1 MQSRLS
7 KVTLGVVAAL
17 FPLSTFAVVAQSESI
32 GDQPGAGAQAQTQA
46 STIMPSIEVISVR
59 GRYAAHRFDETGS
72 VVLVNAEDIERIQ
85 PLSTEDILRRIPGIN
100 VKGEEETSIVANFGI
115 RGLSASESKSLVLED
130 GVPVAPGLFIGNDR
144 YYNPR
149 VQRMAGIEILK
160 GSSSLRYGPSTIGG
174 VVNYQTKTPD
184 DGVELSARVGSDN
197 MREVNLEAGNRT
209 RSGDAFAGV
218 VFTHAQSD
226 GFMDKGYEMNDL
238 MVKAGAQLANNQSV
252 GMKFSY
258 NENDAN
264 ISYRGLLRD
273 DYLAGARYN
282 PAPDDY
288 YLQDRIAFD
297 ANHEW
302 LISPTATL
310 KTLVYWSDVTR
321 DYWRY
326 NVDTAASN
334 EAGRWVYTDALTGNN
349 RSFERFGVET
359 RLLLDNN
366 LFSLPASSEF
376 GFRYMT
382 EESDDTRIRATRQQD
397 RSGTNDRHI
406 IDSADSYA
414 VHAQT
419 RIGLTE
425 RLAITPGIRVESY
438 QQVRTILT
446 ENNASA
452 KTSNTEYL
460 PGVGFTFDANS
471 DTQRYGGVY
480 RAFSPATNS
489 VALDGLTD
497 QELDGERSNNFE
509 LGVRGQV
516 DSFNYEIAAFFM
528 DFSNQVVTGNSDP
541 NLSQSNAG
549 ATEHYGMEF
558 LAGYNFENGFDID
571 ANATWVPKSEFDSGE
586 YAGNRLPYA
595 PKGTA
600 NLALNYSL
608 EKLRASLIAH
618 YRGEQFGDPSNQ
630 VELPQGAGGGIWGG
644 LMPSYTVFD
653 LTTQYKLTAQM
664 TLFGSIKNL
673 TDKDY
678 IAGLR
683 QGIYVGP
690 ERSFEVGVRYR
701 F

>member
-7 KVTLGVVAAL
+7 KVTLGIVAAL
-17 FPLSTFAVVAQSESI
+17 LPLSTVSFHAAAQS
-32 GDQPGAGAQAQTQA
+32 TQA
-46 STIMPSIEVISVR
+46 DEQPDSDARATMPTIEVISVR

-72 VVLVNAEDIERIQ
+72 VVLVSAEDIERVQ

-184 DGVELSARVGSDN
+184 DGVEMSARVGSYN
-197 MREVNLEAGNRT
+197 MRELNIEAGNRSQ
-209 RSGDAFAGV
+209 SGDAFAGV

-226 GFMDKGYEMNDL
+226 GFMDKGYEMNDI
-238 MVKAGAQLANNQSV
+238 MFKSGAQLTDSQRV

-258 NENDAN
+258 HENDAN
-264 ISYRGLLRD
+264 ISYRGLFVD

-288 YLQDRIAFD
+288 YLQDRVAFD

-302 LISPTATL
+302 LISPSATL
-310 KTLVYWSDVTR
+310 KTLVYWSDVSR

-334 EAGRWVYTDALTGNN
+334 AAGRWIYTDDLTGNN
-349 RSFERFGVET
+349 RTFERFGAET
-359 RLLLDNN
+359 RLQLDND
-366 LFSLPASSEF
+366 LLGMAARTEF
-376 GFRYMT
+376 GFRYMK
-382 EESDDTRIRATRQQD
+382 EESDDQRIRATRQQD
-397 RSGTNDRHI
+397 RTGVNDRHI
-406 IDSADSYA
+406 IDEAESYA
-414 VHAQT
+414 AHAQT
-419 RIGLTE
+419 RVELTE
-425 RLAITPGIRVESY
+425 RFALTPGIRVESY
-438 QQVRTILT
+438 QQTRTILT
-446 ENNASA
+446 DNNATA
-452 KTSNTEYL
+452 KTNNTEYL
-460 PGVGFTFDANS
+460 PGVGFTFDANG
-471 DTQRYGGVY
+471 DTQFYGGVY
-480 RAFSPATNS
+480 RAFSPATNG

-509 LGVRGQV
+509 LGLRGQFER
-516 DSFNYEIAAFFM
+516 FNYEVAAFFM
-528 DFSNQVVTGNSDP
+528 DFSNQVVTGNTDP

-549 ATEHYGMEF
+549 ETEHYGMEF
-558 LAGYNFENGFDID
+558 LIGYDFGHGFDID
-571 ANATWVPKSEFDSGE
+571 ANATWVPKSEFRSGE
-586 YAGNRLPYA
+586 FAGNRLPYA
-595 PKGTA
+595 PELTA
-600 NLALNYSL
+600 NIALNYRMDN
-608 EKLRASLIAH
+608 LRASLIAH
-618 YRGEQFGDPSNQ
+618 HRGEQYGDPSNQ
-630 VELPQGAGGGIWGG
+630 VELPQGAAGGIWGG
-644 LMPSYTVFD
+644 QMPSYTVFD
-653 LTTQYKLTAQM
+653 LTTQYDVTAQM
-664 TLFGSIKNL
+664 TVFGSIKNL